1 MLLYYFRSLQEE
13 LQKEKEKHF
22 EVQRDDKSTQTESKE
37 EAEFTN
43 PNHCESPINF
53 QEVELL
59 HGILSSLHED
69 YSSSLEKAVS
79 AAQTNDSVDVS
90 SLRAV
95 INKRL
100 GEDWSLLV
108 LENAKMKSELDSIR
122 SRINE
127 EKKSFASEL
136 TALQINGENEKELQ
150 VEEGAVS
157 ADKNMFSKGE
167 GADLGSDQQM
177 LEIMVYDQNK
187 VIAKLEMDKLEV
199 MKGLQR
205 YKVDSNK
212 NDDDDDDGKIDGISE
227 GHSEGPQQTKDNL
240 GTIVKEQLHRL
251 SKAQLE
257 NENLQNDLGRLRGKY
272 NSLERSH
279 EDSIKLRE
287 CLEEKLK
294 NLEEGEKNL
303 CAEIERMKERNSK
316 LKEQLLRSTLQNE
329 KVNGRIKELQCKMY
343 ETQQETEAITDQ
355 KIALEESL
363 RQVRANTE
371 HELASE
377 REQKN
382 TLEKKLQEKTQQ
394 FEEERRLLQVK
405 ENCLSKVEKELAE
418 TNESYKKLQDCVNEF
433 ETERGSM
440 MKEINSLRCL
450 QGLPTVNRAFNNR
463 EITSKQRSLQNGGE
477 KRVQN
482 NRKNNKLNSEL
493 TRAKEQLVRLKA
505 ELTLSN
511 MQTRNLGTQLS
522 SLREDSTKLEA
533 ELSTVRL
540 SPKNSRRRRNS
551 FSYYDETVRLEIE
564 LGEAKERIIDL
575 QEKLLVIYKEKFNLE
590 EKILS
595 LEDQGKKGTHDAVSS
610 PQKIIKNETSVVTD
624 FENNT
629 EKSCTTQSS
638 MKHDQNQEMSLEQ
651 RKLFE
656 HKIDSLEAEKAQLK
670 KDLEN
675 TNADKSRLQGIE
687 YYVQQLVSLEDEQLR
702 LKSRLK
708 MWAQS
713 VGDEQHNHEVKEDG
727 TVLPRENDSS
737 KMVESIRVDELKEL
751 SVTNVALQEEAEILK
766 ETIVD
771 LESDLA
777 TLKLELSMKDSI
789 QETSR
794 DKKAVATLLVSVK
807 QERAELQKALDSVLI
822 EKDDLEEELAEI
834 KMKYTKLQREFAMT
848 SMVKDDL
855 ELEILPLRKLN
866 LSRGLSD
873 LTQNDEECT
882 SEISDSSVEDL
893 IFYSDGSVEERED
906 PQGYGRK
913 TTDGA
918 NEGKSMITPSKAKT
932 VSIVTRADISSFS
945 PPSERIDSV

>member
-13 LQKEKEKHF
+13 LQREKEKHF
-22 EVQRDDKSTQTESKE
+22 GVQRDDKSTQSESKE

-43 PNHCESPINF
+43 PNHCESSINF

-157 ADKNMFSKGE
+157 TDKNMFSEGE

-187 VIAKLEMDKLEV
+187 VIAKLEMHKLEV

-205 YKVDSNK
+205 HKVDSNK
-212 NDDDDDDGKIDGISE
+212 NDDDDDDDDDGKIDGISE

-240 GTIVKEQLHRL
+240 GTIVKKQLHRL
-251 SKAQLE
+251 STAQLE

-272 NSLERSH
+272 SSLEQSH

-294 NLEEGEKNL
+294 NLEEGAKNL
-303 CAEIERMKERNSK
+303 CAEIERMKERNSE
-316 LKEQLLRSTLQNE
+316 LEEQLLRSTLQNE
-329 KVNGRIKELQCKMY
+329 KVNERIKELQCKMY
-343 ETQQETEAITDQ
+343 QTQQETEAITEQ
-355 KIALEESL
+355 KIALQESL

-382 TLEKKLQEKTQQ
+382 ILEKKLQEKTQQ

-405 ENCLSKVEKELAE
+405 EDCLSKVEKELAE
-418 TNESYKKLQDCVNEF
+418 TNESCKKLYDCVNEF

-450 QGLPTVNRAFNNR
+450 QGLPTVNRAFYNR

-477 KRVQN
+477 KRVEN

-610 PQKIIKNETSVVTD
+610 SQKIIKNETSVVTD

-629 EKSCTTQSS
+629 EKSCATQSS

-651 RKLFE
+651 RTLFE

-687 YYVQQLVSLEDEQLR
+687 CYVQQLVALEDEQLR

-737 KMVESIRVDELKEL
+737 KMIESIRVDELKEL

-789 QETSR
+789 EETSR

-855 ELEILPLRKLN
+855 ELEILSLRKLN
-866 LSRGLSD
+866 SD
-873 LTQNDEECT
+873 LTQNNEECT
-882 SEISDSSVEDL
+882 NEIYDSSVEDL

-918 NEGKSMITPSKAKT
+918 NEGKSMITPSKGKT

-945 PPSERIDSV
+945 PSSERIDSV

>member
-1 MLLYYFRSLQEE
+1 MLLYYFLSLQEE
-13 LQKEKEKHF
+13 LQREKEKHF

-43 PNHCESPINF
+43 PNHCEGSINF

-108 LENAKMKSELDSIR
+108 LENAKMKSELDNIR

-136 TALQINGENEKELQ
+136 TALQIKGENEKKE
-150 VEEGAVS
+150 EEGAVS
-157 ADKNMFSKGE
+157 SDKSMLSKGE
-167 GADLGSDQQM
+167 ESDLGSDQQM

-187 VIAKLEMDKLEV
+187 VIAKLEMDRLEI

-212 NDDDDDDGKIDGISE
+212 NDDVDGMIDSISE
-227 GHSEGPQQTKDNL
+227 GHREGPLQTKDNL

-251 SKAQLE
+251 STAQME
-257 NENLQNDLGRLRGKY
+257 NESLQNDLGRLRGTY
-272 NSLERSH
+272 NSLEQSH

-294 NLEEGEKNL
+294 NLAEKEKNL
-303 CAEIERMKERNSK
+303 CAEIEWMKERNSE
-316 LKEQLLRSTLQNE
+316 LEEQLLRSTLQNK
-329 KVNGRIKELQCKMY
+329 KVNERIKELECKIY
-343 ETQQETEAITDQ
+343 ETQQETETITDQ
-355 KIALEESL
+355 KIALEERL

-371 HELASE
+371 QELASE

-382 TLEKKLQEKTQQ
+382 ILEKKLQEKTQQ

-405 ENCLSKVEKELAE
+405 ENCLSKVEKEFAE

-450 QGLPTVNRAFNNR
+450 QGLPTINRAFNNR
-463 EITSKQRSLQNGGE
+463 EITSKLRSLQNGGE
-477 KRVQN
+477 KRAQN

-551 FSYYDETVRLEIE
+551 FSYYDETLRLEIE

-575 QEKLLVIYKEKFNLE
+575 QEKLLVIYKEKFALE
-590 EKILS
+590 ERILS
-595 LEDQGKKGTHDAVSS
+595 LEDQGKKQTHDAVSS
-610 PQKIIKNETSVVTD
+610 PQKIIKNEASVVTD

-629 EKSCTTQSS
+629 EKSCATQYL
-638 MKHDQNQEMSLEQ
+638 MKHDQNQEMSSEQ
-651 RKLFE
+651 ITLFE

-687 YYVQQLVSLEDEQLR
+687 CYVQQLVALEDEQLR

-727 TVLPRENDSS
+727 TVLPRKNDSS
-737 KMVESIRVDELKEL
+737 KMIENIRVDELKEL

-777 TLKLELSMKDSI
+777 TLKLKLSMKDSI

-855 ELEILPLRKLN
+855 ELEILYLRKLN

-873 LTQNDEECT
+873 LTQNNEGCT
-882 SEISDSSVEDL
+882 SEISDSSVGDL
-893 IFYSDGSVEERED
+893 IYYSDGGVEERGD
-906 PQGYGRK
+906 PPGYGRN
-913 TTDGA
+913 TADGA

-932 VSIVTRADISSFS
+932 VSIVTHFVFHIQL
-945 PPSERIDSV
+945 